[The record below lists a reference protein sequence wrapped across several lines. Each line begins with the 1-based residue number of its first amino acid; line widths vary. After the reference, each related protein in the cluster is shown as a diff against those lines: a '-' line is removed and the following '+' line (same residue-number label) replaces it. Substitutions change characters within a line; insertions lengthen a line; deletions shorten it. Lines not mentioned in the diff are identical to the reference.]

1 MYAYKGIK
9 SCKSKSS
16 FSEIACQTTQIF
28 LVWLFSVCFRFLFL
42 QPFSLLIYWYLRWFY
57 PRLLFQHAVCTVL
70 LNRAAQSNDSAV
82 SRRTSTTV
90 EDQAVRRGGDVTVP
104 GTCPRE
110 CIFLQKHAW
119 VGGGSAPALV
129 WRRKGRAGLMDVMAW
144 IHLLFSWAKDHRCHA
159 LSLRRISP
167 LQSWGKAL
175 GLTDRPCNVVME
187 VLPS

>member
-9 SCKSKSS
+9 SCNI
-16 FSEIACQTTQIF
+16 ETAN
-28 LVWLFSVCFRFLFL
+28 LN
-42 QPFSLLIYWYLRWFY
+42 
-57 PRLLFQHAVCTVL
+57 LLFQKLHARPLKSSLYGYFLCASDFSSCSLFPCWSTDISGDSIPGFSFSMLFVLYL

-90 EDQAVRRGGDVTVP
+90 EDQAVRRGGDVIVP

-129 WRRKGRAGLMDVMAW
+129 
-144 IHLLFSWAKDHRCHA
+144 
-159 LSLRRISP
+159 
-167 LQSWGKAL
+167 
-175 GLTDRPCNVVME
+175 
-187 VLPS
+187 